1 MDRFIWSV
9 RVVAVACSGFLMM
22 AFSRRAFVLSS
33 LLTLAGCPDGGTSG
47 GNAPPGNSSEGQPT
61 ATATLS
67 GTGGGTGTDTDAGT
81 DGPTSSGTTATG
93 TAAGSTSTGAPTV
106 NCGDLLCSD
115 NGSCEIDASG
125 NAYCLCDG
133 GYVLDE
139 AAQTCVVD
147 ETCIQVSFLEEGCRQ
162 KVSAEPA
169 VALFF
174 ALDFCAGTAVTPE
187 KREELGLSFSVT
199 ENGVAIDDNVESDAT
214 ILDASVESYV
224 TLVVDVSNSL
234 TESEDLPAL
243 VTELRTLVSS
253 LEAKPGDP
261 DVYVSVF
268 VFGFRVAE
276 YVPFTRDLGAVDTA
290 LEALANDPAP
300 VVALA
305 SGGQSTALF
314 NATAEGIRE
323 TTRIRALRDAV
334 TWGGVLTTG
343 TVVVVTDGLDTSNA
357 DLDTTQ
363 INDTT
368 NQVISIGVST
378 DIDDDQ
384 LRAIGRDGSFL
395 APSPAEWTTAFA
407 SIATRVDEYPDRS
420 YLLAYCSSASEGAP
434 DVQVSVAGPRLTD
447 VTAAECR
454 FNAELFSSQG
464 FACNTE
470 FFTGECNALEC
481 GGLTG
486 CGSCTDSECCNGTEC
501 VGPVSATPPVECEDQ
516 IHTCEAANLAC
527 AGSVCVLPVGDGQAC
542 SSGTPCEPGT
552 DFCSVESGTCV
563 DALPDGSPCEV
574 PAQCQSLNCYY
585 PNPDNPFEGRR
596 CLPEAHLGDHCGDDD
611 GVCESGTHCQG
622 SECEPQRLELES
634 CNAGAQCRQG
644 LCVDFDVGGNFCAG
658 PDLCYW
664 SWDEKVPN

>member
-1 MDRFIWSV
+1 
-9 RVVAVACSGFLMM
+9 M

-33 LLTLAGCPDGGTSG
+33 LVTLAGCPNGESSS
-47 GNAPPGNSSEGQPT
+47 GNAPPGNEGGQPT
-61 ATATLS
+61 ASATLS
-67 GTGGGTGTDTDAGT
+67 GTG
-81 DGPTSSGTTATG
+81 TG
-93 TAAGSTSTGAPTV
+93 TATEGGTDSPTSTGSTNAGGTTGAPTT

-115 NGSCEIDASG
+115 NGSCEIDDSG

-133 GYVLDE
+133 GYVLDD
-139 AAQTCVVD
+139 AGLTCVVD
-147 ETCIQVSFLEEGCRQ
+147 ESCIQVSFLEDGCRQ

-187 KREELGLSFSVT
+187 KREELGLSFVVS
-199 ENGVAIDDNVESDAT
+199 ENEIDIASNVESDAT
-214 ILDASVESYV
+214 ILDTSVESYV

-253 LEAKPGDP
+253 LESTPGEP
-261 DVYVSVF
+261 EVYVSVF

-276 YVPFTRDLGAVDTA
+276 YVPFTRDLQSVDA
-290 LEALANDPAP
+290 ALAALASDPAP
-300 VVALA
+300 IVELA

-323 TTRIRALRDAV
+323 TTRIRELRDAV

-343 TVVVVTDGLDTSNA
+343 TVVVVTDGLDTSNG

-363 INDTT
+363 IQDTT

-378 DIDDDQ
+378 DINDDE

-395 APSPAEWTTAFA
+395 APTPADWTTAFA
-407 SIATRVDEYPDRS
+407 SIAERVDEYPDRS
-420 YLLAYCSSASEGAP
+420 YLLAYCSSASEGSP
-434 DVQVSVAGPRLTD
+434 DVRVSVTGPGLTD
-447 VTAAECR
+447 VTAAECS

-470 FFTGECNALEC
+470 FFTGECNASEC

-486 CGSCTDSECCNGTEC
+486 CGSCADSECCNGTSC
-501 VGPVSATPPVECEDQ
+501 TDPVSATPPVSCQDQ
-516 IHTCEAANLAC
+516 PHVCEAENL
-527 AGSVCVLPVGDGQAC
+527 VCVEGDDLWPCVTPPGTAVSCDESTPCPVGMPHCGSNPAYD
-542 SSGTPCEPGT
+542 PDEPG
-552 DFCSVESGTCV
+552 DPDPEFICFSR
-563 DALPDGSPCEV
+563 LPEGSPCEE
-574 PAQCQSLNCYY
+574 PGECQSLNCYY

-596 CLPEAHLGDHCGDDD
+596 CLPEAYLGDHCADADA
-611 GVCESGTHCQG
+611 VCEAGGYCQG
-622 SECEPQRLELES
+622 STCQPKRRELAS
-634 CNAGAQCRQG
+634 CNSGAQCRQG
-644 LCVDFDVGGNFCAG
+644 VCADFDVGGSFCAG
-658 PDLCYW
+658 PDACYW
-664 SWDEKVPN
+664 AWEDKVPN

>member
-1 MDRFIWSV
+1 
-9 RVVAVACSGFLMM
+9 M

-33 LLTLAGCPDGGTSG
+33 LLTLAGCPDGGSG
-47 GNAPPGNSSEGQPT
+47 SGNAPPGNSSDGQPT

-67 GTGGGTGTDTDAGT
+67 GTATGTDTDTETG
-81 DGPTSSGTTATG
+81 GPTSTGTGTGTTLESTTTG
-93 TAAGSTSTGAPTV
+93 PPPTI
-106 NCGDLLCSD
+106 NCGDLACSD
-115 NGSCEIDASG
+115 NGSCEIDGSG
-125 NAYCLCDG
+125 NAYCLCDS

-139 AAQTCVVD
+139 PGLTCIVD
-147 ETCIQVSFLEEGCRQ
+147 ESCIQVSFLEDGCRQ

-174 ALDFCAGTAVTPE
+174 ALDFCAGTAVTQQ
-187 KREELGLSFSVT
+187 KREELGLSFVVS
-199 ENGVAIDDNVESDAT
+199 ENDVDIATNVESDAT
-214 ILDASVESYV
+214 ILDTSVESYV

-276 YVPFTRDLGAVDTA
+276 YVPFTRDLQAVDTA
-290 LEALANDPAP
+290 LEALADDPAP
-300 VVALA
+300 VVELA

-314 NATAEGIRE
+314 NATAEGIRA
-323 TTRIRALRDAV
+323 TTRIRELRDAV

-343 TVVVVTDGLDTSNA
+343 TVVVVTDGLDTSNG

-363 INDTT
+363 IQDTT
-368 NQVISIGVST
+368 NQVISIGVSS
-378 DIDDDQ
+378 DINDQQ

-395 APSPAEWTTAFA
+395 APEPAQWTTAFA
-407 SIATRVDEYPDRS
+407 SIAERVAEYPDRS

-434 DVQVSVAGPRLTD
+434 DVRVSVAGPGLTE
-447 VTAAECR
+447 VTAAECS

-486 CGSCTDSECCNGTEC
+486 CGSCADAECCTGSVC
-501 VGPVSATPPVECEDQ
+501 AGPVAASPPLSCEDQ
-516 IHTCEAANLAC
+516 IHTCEAENLAC
-527 AGSVCVLPVGDGQAC
+527 DGEFCVLPSGDGQAC
-542 SSGTPCEPGT
+542 DASTPCEAGTDYCGSNPAFDPKDPEETDPEFVCFDALPEGTPCE
-552 DFCSVESGTCV
+552 F
-563 DALPDGSPCEV
+563 

-596 CLPEAHLGDHCGDDD
+596 CLPEAQLGDHCGDDD
-611 GVCESGTHCQG
+611 SVCESGGFCQGSTCQPKRRELASCNNGSQCRQGVCES
-622 SECEPQRLELES
+622 
-634 CNAGAQCRQG
+634 
-644 LCVDFDVGGNFCAG
+644 FDVGGSFCAG

-664 SWDEKVPN
+664 PWDEKVPN

>member
-1 MDRFIWSV
+1 
-9 RVVAVACSGFLMM
+9 M

-33 LLTLAGCPDGGTSG
+33 LVTLAGCPNGSSSS

-67 GTGGGTGTDTDAGT
+67 GTATDTDT
-81 DGPTSSGTTATG
+81 DTAGPTSTG
-93 TAAGSTSTGAPTV
+93 TGGNTSTGATIT
-106 NCGDLLCSD
+106 NCGDLQCSD
-115 NGSCEIDASG
+115 NGSCEIDKSG
-125 NAYCLCDG
+125 NAYCLCDA

-139 AAQTCVVD
+139 PGLTCIID
-147 ETCIQVSFLEEGCRQ
+147 ESCIQVSFLEDGCRQ

-187 KREELGLSFSVT
+187 KRLELGLSFVVS
-199 ENGVAIDDNVESDAT
+199 ENEVDIATNVESDAT

-253 LEAKPGDP
+253 LESQPGEP

-268 VFGFRVAE
+268 VFGFRTAE
-276 YVPFTRDLGAVDTA
+276 YVPFTRDLQAVDTA
-290 LEALANDPAP
+290 LEALADDPAP
-300 VVALA
+300 IVELA

-314 NATAEGIRE
+314 NATAEGIRA

-343 TVVVVTDGLDTSNA
+343 TVVVVTDGLDTSNG
-357 DLDTTQ
+357 DLNTTQ
-363 INDTT
+363 IADTT
-368 NQVISIGVST
+368 NQVISIGVSS
-378 DIDDDQ
+378 DIDDQQ

-395 APSPAEWTTAFA
+395 APTPAQWTTAFA
-407 SIATRVDEYPDRS
+407 SIAERVDQYPDRS

-434 DVQVSVAGPRLTD
+434 DVRVSVAGPGLTD
-447 VTAAECR
+447 ITAAECS

-486 CGSCTDSECCNGTEC
+486 CGSCADSECCNGTEC
-501 VGPVSATPPVECEDQ
+501 SGPVAATAPVSCEDQ
-516 IHTCEAANLAC
+516 LHTCEAENLAC
-527 AGSVCVLPVGDGQAC
+527 NGTFCVAPSGDGQPCGGGA
-542 SSGTPCEPGT
+542 PCEPGT
-552 DFCSVESGTCV
+552 DFCGEGDVCT
-563 DALPDGSPCEV
+563 DALPEGSPCEF
-574 PAQCQSLNCYY
+574 PLQCASLNCYY

-596 CLPEAHLGDHCGDDD
+596 CLPEAQLGDHCADDD
-611 GVCESGTHCQG
+611 GICEAGGYCQG
-622 SECEPQRLELES
+622 STCEPQRLELAS
-634 CNAGAQCRQG
+634 CNSGAQCRQG
-644 LCVDFDVGGNFCAG
+644 FCQDFDVGGSFCQG

-664 SWDEKVPN
+664 AWDDKVPN